1 MPESPGMAM
10 LRVFAH
16 IRGSEV
22 VDSDSVERGHGR
34 FTFGTLQA
42 SLCVSLLLA
51 IIKL

>member
-34 FTFGTLQA
+34 STFGTLQA
-42 SLCVSLLLA
+42 SRYVSLLLA
-51 IIKL
+51 LIKL